1 MYHADV
7 LVKAFE
13 NWHGFGLLLR
23 ALSRIYLNTLGVQA
37 NGDGTPRLGAVH
49 TWLGGLL
56 VLAAVPILIA
66 VNLITLMF
74 GVRVGLLGHN
84 GVKFTFLKLWGR
96 VRAIYVMLP
105 VMIGYGV
112 WHKLQTIGV
121 FDLFVSATATII
133 AASAITAS
141 ILLFNRLR
149 ANP

>member
-1 MYHADV
+1 
-7 LVKAFE
+7 LVK
-13 NWHGFGLLLR
+13 

-37 NGDGTPRLGAVH
+37 DGVGTPGLGAVH

-74 GVRVGLLGHN
+74 GVRVALLGHN
-84 GVKFTFLKLWGR
+84 GVKFIFLRLWGP

-105 VMIGYGV
+105 VMIGYGI
-112 WHKLQTIGV
+112 WHKLQTIGLLE
-121 FDLFVSATATII
+121 LFVSAAATII
-133 AASAITAS
+133 AAGAITAS

-149 ANP
+149 ATP